1 MKTIT
6 LFLLILLTG
15 CTANYTTQSFVYQDH
30 QLEPQLNL
38 LKIQSDLTEAELSAA
53 VSEVSLT
60 ADDGITLRGIKL
72 INKEALINIV
82 FFSANGM
89 KISTSSKILNK
100 FAMLPANII
109 WFDYRGVGISDKKDQ
124 LTINSLQKDAL
135 SIFEFSLNHFPDN
148 LPVAVHGLSMGSLI
162 ASYVANNKH
171 TDALILD
178 GAINSVPSLVDNL
191 IPIWSKPFYS
201 VTLSKELSEITN
213 VDSIKQYNKPL
224 LLLVGENDSVTPVEH
239 SKTLYDMSPSQMKVL
254 AIIPGTEHGE
264 SMKKEAG
271 IRAYQSFIKQ
281 MNCCSK
287 GG

>member
-15 CTANYTTQSFVYQDH
+15 CTANYTTQSFVYQDQ

-178 GAINSVPSLVDNL
+178 GAINSVPNLVDNL

-224 LLLVGENDSVTPVEH
+224 LLLVGENDSVTPVEY

-281 MNCCSK
+281 MKCCSK

>member
-15 CTANYTTQSFVYQDH
+15 CTANYTTQSFVYQDQ

-38 LKIQSDLTEAELSAA
+38 LKIQSDLTETELSAA

-281 MNCCSK
+281 MKCCSK